1 MCGCAEPLC
10 SLRTSSHW
18 VWSSSHPYCPDQEQ
32 VSPCASEHQRF
43 HLQQVLWQCHGV
55 VMLSDGNVIEIRGLF
70 SWHPVCMSLGFC
82 LCMTEGIL
90 LFSAECSP
98 FCFKSRK
105 WKVRLHW
112 FFQAVLLVCG
122 ATGFGFMVASKNIKE
137 HPHFTSWH
145 SLLGVTT
152 MAATVL
158 QAICGV
164 FLLFPKLISTR
175 SFPRLRLY
183 HATCGLLAYL
193 LATVTV
199 MSAMFTD
206 WFQASVTGTVWYVFL
221 LLPLFPALV
230 VMNQITS
237 AFLPKKKITI

>member
-1 MCGCAEPLC
+1 MARGSSDVEYSAAGGEGLGMRDFCLYVWLRRAAVLAAHII
-10 SLRTSSHW
+10 SLGLVILTSI
-18 VWSSSHPYCPDQEQ
+18 
-32 VSPCASEHQRF
+32 
-43 HLQQVLWQCHGV
+43 
-55 VMLSDGNVIEIRGLF
+55 LSRPGTSLF

-90 LFSAECSP
+90 LFSAEGSP

-112 FFQAVLLVCG
+112 FLQALLLVCG

-145 SLLGVTT
+145 SLLGVAT
-152 MAATVL
+152 MAATML

-183 HATCGLLAYL
+183 HATCGLVAYL
-193 LATVTV
+193 LASVTV

-206 WFQASVTGTVWYVFL
+206 WFQASVTGTVWYIFL

-237 AFLPKKKITI
+237 AFLPKKKITS

>member
-1 MCGCAEPLC
+1 MPLGTRASSGVEYSAVGEGLGMRDFWLYVWLRRVSVVAAHII
-10 SLRTSSHW
+10 SLGLIIIISILSRPGTS
-18 VWSSSHPYCPDQEQ
+18 
-32 VSPCASEHQRF
+32 
-43 HLQQVLWQCHGV
+43 
-55 VMLSDGNVIEIRGLF
+55 LF

-90 LFSAECSP
+90 LFSAEGNP

-112 FFQAVLLVCG
+112 FFQALLLVCG
-122 ATGFGFMVASKNIKE
+122 ATGFSFMVASKNIKE
-137 HPHFTSWH
+137 HSHFTSWH
-145 SLLGVTT
+145 SLLGITT

-158 QAICGV
+158 QAMCGV
-164 FLLFPKLISTR
+164 FLLFPKLISTY
-175 SFPRLRLY
+175 SFPRWRLY
-183 HATCGLLAYL
+183 HATCGLVAYL

-206 WFQASVTGTVWYVFL
+206 WFQASVTGPIWYIFL

-237 AFLPKKKITI
+237 AFLPKKKITS